1 MTPAALAESNRR
13 TQQMLA
19 ELLENDLKESAEYAA
34 TYLRDALAD
43 DEPATV
49 VVALQHVARARG
61 GIDDLELSIT
71 EKASL
76 ASAVT
81 RGLAV
86 LSIGQDVQALQPA

>member
-1 MTPAALAESNRR
+1 MTPAALAESDRR

-43 DEPATV
+43 DEPGTV

-61 GIDDLELSIT
+61 GIDDLELSLT

-86 LSIGQDVQALQPA
+86 LSIGQGVQALQPA